1 VPSLDWYNCPI
12 VIPYYGGKYE
22 LSKVLVPL
30 IPHHKRYIEVFAG
43 GLSMFFRK
51 HKVEWNVLNDIDNN
65 IVNLYMCVI
74 KKHDEL
80 VENLFWLPKSRKLFL
95 DFREEIKENK
105 KIEIPDP
112 IQAAKYFYCIR
123 YSFNKLVHTPFSMN
137 KDMNKDWD
145 KEFKYSKRFLGN
157 ATIENL
163 DFETLFS
170 KYIPREGDFWY
181 LDPPYFIAT
190 EKGNYYMNNF
200 SVEDHF
206 RLKGCVDKI
215 DEYGGK
221 FMISYDY
228 RQEVRDLY
236 SKYNLQ
242 TINLKYSGATHDARK
257 TERKEYIVMNYE
269 PVSQVEMFKEKK
281 NEQKR
286 R

>member
-1 VPSLDWYNCPI
+1 MPSLDWYDCPI
-12 VIPYYGGKYE
+12 IIPYYGGKYE
-22 LSKVLVPL
+22 LSKTFVPL
-30 IPHHKRYIEVFAG
+30 IPHHDRYIEVFAG

-51 HKVEWNVLNDIDNN
+51 SKARWNVLNDIDNN
-65 IVNLYMCVI
+65 IVNLYMRVME
-74 KKHDEL
+74 KHDEL
-80 VENLFWLPKSRKLFL
+80 VEHLFWLPKSRKLFL

-170 KYIPREGDFWY
+170 KYVPREEDFWY

-200 SVEDHF
+200 SVEDHS

-257 TERKEYIVMNYE
+257 TERKEYVVMNYE

-286 R
+286 K